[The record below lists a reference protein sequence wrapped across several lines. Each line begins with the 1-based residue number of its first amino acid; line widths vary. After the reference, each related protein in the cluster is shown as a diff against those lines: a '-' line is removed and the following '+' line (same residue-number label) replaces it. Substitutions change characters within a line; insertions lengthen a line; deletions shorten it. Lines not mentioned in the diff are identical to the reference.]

1 MKWVAVL
8 PLFLLFK
15 SSAFALGPSFL
26 DRFAQDPQS
35 ASSELPEKAG
45 IRFLS
50 KFDKEAVASKSFVT
64 AKDQFRKNFLCVSSQ
79 PGEICDDGR
88 KFIPFEGFNEDWLLR
103 SFLGGVYE
111 TNIYRLSEW
120 NQGQVAVVPWAGHY
134 WPIYQG
140 GIGARYG
147 DPNFPRSESFKTNYK
162 YYAKNYLKA
171 PPTNSE
177 ELARLSPA
185 EKYDYLIGDREWSL
199 TQSVWTE
206 GKSFLDSTGK
216 VETWM
221 GICHGW
227 APAAFVVP
235 EPKQAFDLDM
245 QNGRGV
251 VRFYPHDLKGLV
263 SQLWAQS
270 NFNYNFL
277 GGRCNDKNPKTDSN
291 GRIISSECF
300 DINPAT
306 WHLALI
312 HWVGRGHKSFVL
324 DATYDY
330 EVWNQPISSYKLS
343 YFNPESKVQGTLEK
357 SLLSYLAV
365 TKDPYKKYRSP
376 NTKYLLGVISE
387 IQYVV
392 EEEPDQNNSISDPL
406 SRLVTVSYY
415 YDLELDDA
423 YNVIG
428 GEWYQQGHP
437 DMLWKPA
444 QGALARAIGEE
455 SLPDWQGQ
463 LPVPNDFFRVGITAS
478 AQKTPLS
485 RILDK
490 LVDWSIR
497 R

>member
-1 MKWVAVL
+1 MMWIKFLV
-8 PLFLLFK
+8 LFLLYK
-15 SSAFALGPSFL
+15 SSALAVGPSFL
-26 DRFAQDPQS
+26 DRFYQDPKS
-35 ASSELPEKAG
+35 VSSELPEKIGAG
-45 IRFLS
+45 IRS
-50 KFDKEAVASKSFVT
+50 KFDSEAIDSRSFVI
-64 AKDQFRKNFLCVSSQ
+64 AKDQFRKKYLCAVSQ
-79 PGEICDDGR
+79 PGQICDDGHN
-88 KFIPFEGFNEDWLLR
+88 FLPFEGFNEDWQLR
-103 SFLGGVYE
+103 TFIGGTYE
-111 TNIYRLSEW
+111 NNILKLTNLNEGHVS
-120 NQGQVAVVPWAGHY
+120 VVPWSGHY

-147 DPNFPRSESFKTNYK
+147 DPKFPRSESFKTNYK
-162 YYAKNYLKA
+162 YYAKNYLKQPSSNA
-171 PPTNSE
+171 D
-177 ELARLSPA
+177 ELAKLSPS

-199 TQSVWTE
+199 TQSVWME

-235 EPKQAFDLDM
+235 EPQQAFDLDL
-245 QNGRGV
+245 QGGKGILRV
-251 VRFYPHDLKGLV
+251 YPHDLKGLV

-306 WHLALI
+306 WHLALV
-312 HWVGRGHKSFVL
+312 HWVGRNHQSFVL

-330 EVWNQPISSYKLS
+330 EVWNQPISGYKLS
-343 YFNPESKVQGTLEK
+343 YFNPETKKQDTIEN
-357 SLLSYLAV
+357 SLISYSRVKNDL
-365 TKDPYKKYRSP
+365 YKKYRSP

-392 EEEPDQNNSISDPL
+392 EEEPDHNNMISDPL
-406 SRLVTVSYY
+406 SRLVTVNYY
-415 YDLELDDA
+415 YDLELDDS
-423 YNVIG
+423 YNIIG

-444 QGALARAIGEE
+444 PGVLARAIGEE
-455 SLPDWQGQ
+455 SLPEWQGDF
-463 LPVPNDFFRVGITAS
+463 PVPNDFFRVGITAS

-490 LVDWSIR
+490 LIGWSIR